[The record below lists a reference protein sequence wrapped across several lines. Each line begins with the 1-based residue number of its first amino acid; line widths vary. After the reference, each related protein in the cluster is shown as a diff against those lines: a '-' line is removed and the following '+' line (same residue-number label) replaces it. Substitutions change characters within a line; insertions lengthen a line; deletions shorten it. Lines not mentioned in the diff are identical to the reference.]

1 MVKIV
6 GMQTKNKMYIANKIE
21 ENNVGRAESVIKSA
35 IGSKNTKR
43 NMVKKV
49 PDAAMRLIRKR

>member
-21 ENNVGRAESVIKSA
+21 ENNVGRAESIIKSA

-49 PDAAMRLIRKR
+49 PDAAIRLIMKR

>member
-1 MVKIV
+1 M
-6 GMQTKNKMYIANKIE
+6 GMQTKNKMHIANKIE
-21 ENNVGRAESVIKSA
+21 ENNVGRAGYAIESI

-49 PDAAMRLIRKR
+49 PDAAMKLIRKR

>member
-49 PDAAMRLIRKR
+49 PDAAMKLIRKR

>member
-1 MVKIV
+1 MVKIM
-6 GMQTKNKMYIANKIE
+6 GMQTKNKMHIANKIE
-21 ENNVGRAESVIKSA
+21 ENNVGRAGYAIESI